1 MFIAIMAYHLL
12 CNIEYQMKQKDD
24 YRQWQTIIADLITH
38 QRATIILT
46 DKKDKIHHIRVSGQ
60 PDPEHKDIYD
70 KLSVK
75 VNTIDSFSVCS
86 LPETPSLCACCWCL
100 LCAMYTDLCAFAAQ
114 KTYTLIYCK
123 KLSAT

>member
-1 MFIAIMAYHLL
+1 
-12 CNIEYQMKQKDD
+12 MKQKDD

-75 VNTIDSFSVCS
+75 VNTIDSFLFAVYQKLRPCV
-86 LPETPSLCACCWCL
+86 PAAGACCVLCIQTCVHL
-100 LCAMYTDLCAFAAQ
+100 LR
-114 KTYTLIYCK
+114 K
-123 KLSAT
+123 KPIH